1 MSAVSDVILT
11 ASSRRVGWGIPAS
24 ILLHVIVV
32 VLLIALSGTR
42 PLDVPQEHNVTVEI
56 VRPSEVPAV
65 AGEPE
70 QQDEAS
76 AMPSSP
82 PSTDR
87 FGPAP
92 VPLPVQPDDQPPVMV
107 RASRMMSEA
116 TLADPRS
123 RQAREGLRELAE
135 ADRSEQLCNIEAMD
149 QLHAWRNDLQPD
161 RVVAYA
167 MAGTKLEEN
176 TILADGAAFRSK
188 SLWYNLKFKC
198 ELTPDHAKVAAFEFL
213 VGEAIPKGEWEER
226 NLPSI
231 H

>member
-1 MSAVSDVILT
+1 
-11 ASSRRVGWGIPAS
+11 
-24 ILLHVIVV
+24 
-32 VLLIALSGTR
+32 
-42 PLDVPQEHNVTVEI
+42 
-56 VRPSEVPAV
+56 
-65 AGEPE
+65 
-70 QQDEAS
+70 
-76 AMPSSP
+76 
-82 PSTDR
+82 
-87 FGPAP
+87 
-92 VPLPVQPDDQPPVMV
+92 MV